1 MTSTLWF
8 TPVFILIWSTGFI
21 IARYGMPYSEPMT
34 FLAIRFGAVVLCM
47 LPIVLWLKAPWPRG
61 RQVWHIAVAGA
72 LFQFGYLGG
81 VWAAVKLGMPAGLAA
96 LIIGLQP
103 ILTGLMASFV
113 SERVSPRQWLG
124 LFLGLAGVAL
134 VLFTNIRLEG
144 LSLASTVFAFAGM
157 FAITSGT
164 LYQKRFC
171 PTFDLRTGSVIQFS
185 ISTLLCVIMMLLFET
200 REIQWTAPMIGAML
214 WGVLAISI
222 GAMSLWFILLRRGD
236 ATKVSSM
243 MYLVPPTTA
252 VMAWVLFDEPLTPTV
267 LIGIFI
273 TMLGVLII
281 NQASWPSWLKRQP

>member
-1 MTSTLWF
+1 MTSTFWF

-61 RQVWHIAVAGA
+61 RQIAHIAVAGA
-72 LFQFGYLGG
+72 LLQFGYLGG

-103 ILTGLMASFV
+103 IVTGLFASFV

-124 LFLGLAGVAL
+124 LVLGLTGVAL
-134 VLFTNIRLEG
+134 VLLTNVRLEG
-144 LSLASTVFAFAGM
+144 LSLSSTLLTFCGM
-157 FAITSGT
+157 FAITAGM
-164 LYQKRFC
+164 LYQKRYC
-171 PTFDLRTGSVIQFS
+171 PSFDLRTGSVIQFS
-185 ISTLLCVIMMLLFET
+185 ISTVLCAIMMLTFET
-200 REIQWTAPMIGAML
+200 MEIQWSTPMIGAML
-214 WGVLAISI
+214 WGIFAISI
-222 GAMSLWFILLRRGD
+222 GAMSLWFILLRQGN

-252 VMAWVLFDEPLTPTV
+252 VMAWVLFDEPMTPTV
-267 LIGIFI
+267 LIGICI

-281 NQASWPSWLKRQP
+281 NRSPRAWFKKKG